1 MTERP
6 ILITISN
13 YKDTDITYIIPQDS
27 VVEILKA
34 YIDENKLEELSIHIS
49 GDIIEFETNCTS
61 M

>member
-1 MTERP
+1 MTKRP

-27 VVEILKA
+27 VIEILRA
-34 YIDENKLEELSIHIS
+34 YIDENKLEELSICVS